1 MHTVLVLGGYGNFG
15 QPICRALARQPN
27 IKLLVGGRDQA
38 RAIRFA
44 EELAVASAAGV
55 QVDLAAPDF
64 ADVLARYR
72 VDTVVHTAGPF
83 QGQDYTVARTCL
95 RSGCHY
101 IDLADARDF
110 VAGIAAL
117 DAEAKARNVLLVS
130 GASSV
135 PGLSSAVVNR
145 FLPEFAELHGIRHGI
160 STGAKT
166 PGIATMRAVLSY
178 SGKPFLRLEE
188 GQWRT
193 AHGWQGLRR
202 RRFPPPVGSRWL
214 ARCNVPD
221 LELFPRHYPG
231 VRTVDFHAGLGFSL
245 SHFATWLL
253 SWAVRLGFIGNL
265 ARLAAPLHALS
276 TAIDRFGTRYSAMYV
291 ELSGIAPSGAPA
303 KRTWY
308 LIAGSDHGPQIPCG
322 AAIVLARKLAEGGL
336 ELRGAVPCVG
346 LITLD
351 EYLGTLAGLDI
362 RHQTVSTE

>member
-1 MHTVLVLGGYGNFG
+1 MPPPPGSRLIL
-15 QPICRALARQPN
+15 QRRI
-27 IKLLVGGRDQA
+27 
-38 RAIRFA
+38 
-44 EELAVASAAGV
+44 
-55 QVDLAAPDF
+55 

-117 DAEAKARNVLLVS
+117 DAEAKGNVLLAS

-160 STGAKT
+160 STGAK
-166 PGIATMRAVLSY
+166 PRDCHDARVLSY

-202 RRFPPPVGSRWL
+202 RRFPPPVGSRSWAL
-214 ARCNVPD
+214 QC
-221 LELFPRHYPG
+221 PRPRTVSEALPG
-231 VRTVDFHAGLGFSL
+231 VR
-245 SHFATWLL
+245 
-253 SWAVRLGFIGNL
+253 R
-265 ARLAAPLHALS
+265 
-276 TAIDRFGTRYSAMYV
+276 
-291 ELSGIAPSGAPA
+291 
-303 KRTWY
+303 
-308 LIAGSDHGPQIPCG
+308 
-322 AAIVLARKLAEGGL
+322 
-336 ELRGAVPCVG
+336 
-346 LITLD
+346 
-351 EYLGTLAGLDI
+351 
-362 RHQTVSTE
+362 